1 MYLKCQAQ
9 EATTT
14 AHTLE
19 ACITDV
25 NAWMNMNSLKLN
37 ADKTEL
43 LWAGSKHGSAL
54 HGSSGPNIKLDAARI
69 AVAVGHDSWP
79 FPSQPTTGTPSS
91 SSSFPFIREVDTQN
105 YVTVIKHQIK
115 W

>member
-1 MYLKCQAQ
+1 MGVERRSNRSRILLV
-9 EATTT
+9 TT
-14 AHTLE
+14 AL
-19 ACITDV
+19 AL
-25 NAWMNMNSLKLN
+25 WMHWRRM
-37 ADKTEL
+37 
-43 LWAGSKHGSAL
+43 
-54 HGSSGPNIKLDAARI
+54 NIKLDAARI